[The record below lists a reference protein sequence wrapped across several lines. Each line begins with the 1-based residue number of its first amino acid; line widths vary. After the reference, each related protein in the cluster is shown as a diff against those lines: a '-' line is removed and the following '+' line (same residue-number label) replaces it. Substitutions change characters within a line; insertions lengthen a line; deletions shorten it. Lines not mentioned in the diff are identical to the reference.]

1 VSLPRLVSSVGKW
14 LGSHR
19 VVGTFLGLNALL
31 WLWCWSE
38 VVRNAVPYRDHP
50 PDYEELA
57 SGYKFGGRA
66 LPWDSDSRLSAFRV
80 MNVAQRPTLFSL
92 NRITG
97 LFERDWSYRF
107 GPLSVG
113 AWVLVVSTFVSFG
126 QWWVVAGAI
135 NLVFG
140 GFGRLV
146 HTSRGST

>member
-1 VSLPRLVSSVGKW
+1 MSLPRLVSSVGKW

-97 LFERDWSYRF
+97 FLNETGATDSVRYQSAL
-107 GPLSVG
+107 GCLLSVPSSRS
-113 AWVLVVSTFVSFG
+113 AS
-126 QWWVVAGAI
+126 
-135 NLVFG
+135 G
-140 GFGRLV
+140 GWLREP
-146 HTSRGST
+146 